1 MGVMGWG
8 GFDVIASV
16 FDADGSSVIVNLN
29 RSSGSQGHPGPAS
42 PPGRGSPAAVI
53 EMEDE

>member
-16 FDADGSSVIVNLN
+16 FDADGSSVIVHLN
-29 RSSGSQGHPGPAS
+29 RSSGSQGHPAS
-42 PPGRGSPAAVI
+42 PVGRGSPAAVI